1 MNSSKG
7 TYMSRLPIAAGIC
20 LLPALIVAGC
30 APKPS
35 SNSEAL
41 APESTPETAVST
53 SDLAAPNTDLG
64 VGLTSLHYAAGNGT
78 DVITVLIDNGA
89 EVDARDDRGFTPL
102 RYAAGSSDDPGVLR
116 TLINAGANVN
126 ATSLNEGTPLFSAA
140 FSNENPEI
148 LTVLI
153 NAGATVN
160 VQNLNG
166 STPLSMAAQFNKN
179 PEIVRV
185 LINAGA
191 KLNTRDGSGNSPLMD
206 SVGYGGSGPE
216 VLTLLINAGAE
227 VNARNNKGRTALDIA
242 MSMSTFD
249 NTRKIELLRA
259 AGAKQSKDLP

>member
-1 MNSSKG
+1 
-7 TYMSRLPIAAGIC
+7 MSRLPIAAGIC
-20 LLPALIVAGC
+20 LSTTLIVAGC

-35 SNSEAL
+35 SHSETL

-64 VGLTSLHYAAGNGT
+64 QGVTSLHYAAGNGT

-102 RYAAGSSDDPGVLR
+102 RYAAGSSDDPRVLR
-116 TLINAGANVN
+116 TLINAGAN
-126 ATSLNEGTPLFSAA
+126 
-140 FSNENPEI
+140 
-148 LTVLI
+148 
-153 NAGATVN
+153 VN

-191 KLNTRDGSGNSPLMD
+191 KLNTRDGSGNSPLMN